1 MSFTLNSMR
10 FTGNARYKTNLFGR
24 KKNQMDEHESKKYK
38 RVQDW
43 VDEKFDCYNPLRDND
58 EYINLQTVNDGVAEL
73 EKNKFYD
80 ITIRVQSYQ
89 FNGETRLRLILES
102 FVLADQP
109 APVEYTNI
117 AVPTFE

>member
-10 FTGNARYKTNLFGR
+10 FTGNGRYKTNLFGR
-24 KKNQMDEHESKKYK
+24 KKNQMDAAESKKYK

-43 VDEKFDCYNPLRDND
+43 IDEKFDCYNPLRDNE

-117 AVPTFE
+117 AIPSFE